1 VSLPCKAP
9 GDFWFPPVQLGPDAV
24 PGGQRCSPE
33 CGTCVA
39 SSWPASVAKKKF
51 SGWLGATRSSRD
63 GSGFMDGN
71 LVKFRQELI
80 AGCGT
85 TS

>member
-1 VSLPCKAP
+1 MSLPCKAP

-51 SGWLGATRSSRD
+51 SGWLGATRPAGMEVVSWMETLSSLGR
-63 GSGFMDGN
+63 N
-71 LVKFRQELI
+71 
-80 AGCGT
+80 
-85 TS
+85 